1 VTALYLYDDSVAR
14 EFEPFS
20 LTRPTS
26 ELLAGA
32 AIIRERW
39 ERVSGE
45 KAAGF
50 ISSPH
55 LDHFDEAG
63 APRSVAANAT
73 IPAGSLIANSR
84 FVPAIATNLQAATG
98 EMQDAAAFH
107 CGDEICAVR
116 TKEDVK
122 AGQLADGSLP
132 LSALARESGTCVAK
146 GRWIT
151 ALWDLVGTLTEQ
163 LAEDVPALASSLA
176 TAAPIE
182 AQMLG
187 TFGVFKEAGATIE
200 PYVVLDATA
209 GPILI
214 RSGATISSFSRIVGP
229 CYIGPH
235 TTIAGDA
242 IRACS
247 IGETCKVRGEI
258 SNSIM
263 LGHSNKG
270 HTGFVGHS
278 YIGRWVNLGAG
289 TTTSNLKNTY
299 GKIQLS
305 TSSGMRDTGAQ
316 FLGTLFG
323 DHVKTGIGTMLTTGT
338 ILGAGAN
345 VYGGRVSSKNI
356 SPFAWGED
364 ESYEIGKFIEVAR
377 RMMARRH
384 VELTEEASR
393 LLEDAFAASGS
404 RTK

>member
-1 VTALYLYDDSVAR
+1 M
-14 EFEPFS
+14 
-20 LTRPTS
+20 
-26 ELLAGA
+26 AGA
-32 AIIRERW
+32 MIIRERW
-39 ERVSGE
+39 ERVSGS

-50 ISSPH
+50 VSSAH
-55 LDHFDEAG
+55 LDHFDEEG
-63 APRSVAANAT
+63 APKAVASDAT

-84 FVPAIATNLQAATG
+84 FVPAIATSLQATAG
-98 EMQDAAAFH
+98 EMEDAAAFH

-116 TKEDVK
+116 TKEDVV
-122 AGQLADGSLP
+122 AGTLADGTLP
-132 LSALARESGTCVAK
+132 LSALARESGSCVAK
-146 GRWIT
+146 GRWIS
-151 ALWDLVGTLTEQ
+151 APWDLIGTLTEQ
-163 LAEDVPALASSLA
+163 LMEDIPALASTMA

-200 PYVVLDATA
+200 PYVVLDASG

-214 RSGATISSFSRIVGP
+214 RSGATISSFSRISGP

-235 TTIAGDA
+235 TTIVGDA
-242 IRACS
+242 IRGCS
-247 IGETCKVRGEI
+247 IGDTCKVRGEI
-258 SNSIM
+258 SSSMI

-299 GKIQLS
+299 GTVQLA
-305 TSSGMRDTGAQ
+305 TSKGMRETGAQ

-345 VYGGRVSSKNI
+345 VYGGKVSSKNVA
-356 SPFAWGED
+356 PFAWGED
-364 ESYEIGKFIEVAR
+364 ELYEIQKFIEVAR
-377 RMMARRH
+377 RMMERRH